1 MTFGATPSPS
11 PRPPQRSR
19 ARRFVPLGIAAWMVL
34 EIWLLTVVAGATN
47 GLTVFL
53 LLVAGVILGGY
64 VVKRAG
70 RRAWRNL
77 TESLQTT
84 GDPAASGSFES
95 SDDAESAGAKS
106 GRGRS
111 GSGKSGNGKSGSGNT
126 LPMAGGLLLM
136 IPGLVSD
143 ALGLLCL
150 FPPTGKLIQRRAE
163 KLMTRRSGHGY
174 APGTFGDAFQQARM
188 HRPDGKVVQGEVIRE
203 DEPSSPRRQDPPLT
217 G

>member
-1 MTFGATPSPS
+1 M
-11 PRPPQRSR
+11 
-19 ARRFVPLGIAAWMVL
+19 GIAAWMVL
-34 EIWLLTVVAGATN
+34 EIWLLTVVAGATS

-77 TESLQTT
+77 TESLQTA
-84 GDPAASGSFES
+84 GDPAASGSSAS
-95 SDDAESAGAKS
+95 SDDAGSAGAKS
-106 GRGRS
+106 GRGKH

-203 DEPSSPRRQDPPLT
+203 GEPSSPRRQDPPLT